1 MSLVQVNRTV
11 CVSVVLFDLS
21 WRNHARAAGGFVQF
35 PGFDDGF
42 GAGFLLLLTLPNL
55 RPLHRGQLVAV
66 NPLVLVHI
74 PFCDVPLD
82 MVARDFRSRGSFG
95 LSPSRHADA
104 T

>member
-1 MSLVQVNRTV
+1 LAKP
-11 CVSVVLFDLS
+11 C
-21 WRNHARAAGGFVQF
+21 ACGGRLRPI

-66 NPLVLVHI
+66 KPLVLVHI

-82 MVARDFRSRGSFG
+82 MVARDFRGRGSFG

-104 T
+104 TQKRQGNNTAHYQ